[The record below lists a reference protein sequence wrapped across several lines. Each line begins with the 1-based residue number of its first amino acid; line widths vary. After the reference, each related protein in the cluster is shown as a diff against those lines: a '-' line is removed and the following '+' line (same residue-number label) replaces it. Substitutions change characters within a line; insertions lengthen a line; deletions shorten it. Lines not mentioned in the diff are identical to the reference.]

1 MFVTTLFPK
10 RASFGRRHA
19 IFISAMR
26 PFKKVCEFM
35 MDQADP
41 DDVTRLDTQMLRDI
55 GLNPDDVVTIA
66 GPDALRA
73 LTQRPFV

>member
-1 MFVTTLFPK
+1 
-10 RASFGRRHA
+10 
-19 IFISAMR
+19 
-26 PFKKVCEFM
+26 M